1 MKIKILFI
9 VPSLNSGGAER
20 VISLLCNNLN
30 KNKFEIILGVL
41 KKEGIFLEQISKDIK
56 IVDLKEK
63 HVRNSFFKIKKLIIQ
78 EKPDIVFST
87 LSHLNLFISIFKFL
101 LPKNSIY
108 IGRES
113 SIISEDKKKKKF
125 GKFILEKLYTIFYK
139 KLDYIICQSSYMA
152 NDLIENYKVKKSK
165 IKVIGNPVD
174 IEKILFLS
182 EEKTEVIVS
191 KEKINLVTIGRLEPV
206 KQHCYLI
213 DMFSKLDKKLYHLY
227 IIGEG
232 SEKIRI
238 EKKIKEL
245 GLEKNISLLGRKKN
259 PFSIIK
265 QCDIF
270 ILTSKYEG
278 FPNVVLEALALNLP
292 ILSLKSPGGV
302 LEIIKEGK
310 NGYFFEEKTFKK
322 KILKILK
329 INKNQISRSI
339 VNYKKNKII
348 KEYEKQLFD
357 ISLTKIREIK

>member
-41 KKEGIFLEQISKDIK
+41 KKEGIFLEQISKDVK

-63 HVRNSFFKIKKLIIQ
+63 HVRNSFFKIKKLILQ
-78 EKPDIVFST
+78 EKPNIVFST

-101 LPKNSIY
+101 LPKNPIY

-113 SIISEDKKKKKF
+113 SIVSETLKEEKLKKVIFK
-125 GKFILEKLYTIFYK
+125 KLYTIFYSN
-139 KLDYIICQSSYMA
+139 LDYIVCQSEYMA
-152 NDLIENYKVKKSK
+152 NDLMENYKIKKSK
-165 IKVIGNPVD
+165 IKVINNPID
-174 IEKILFLS
+174 IKKIRYLS
-182 EEKTEVIVS
+182 EEKSEIEVD
-191 KEKINLVTIGRLEPV
+191 KNKINLITVGRLNPV
-206 KQHCYLI
+206 KQHDYLI
-213 DMFSKLDKKLYHLY
+213 DMFSKLDEKQYHLY

-238 EKKIKEL
+238 EKRIKEL
-245 GLEKNISLLGRKKN
+245 GLEENVTLLGKKKN
-259 PFSIIK
+259 PFSIVK

-292 ILSLKSPGGV
+292 ILSLRSPGGI
-302 LEIIKEGK
+302 LEIIKEGD
-310 NGYFFEEKTFKK
+310 NGYFFEGENFENNIRKV
-322 KILKILK
+322 LKIKRNKLK
-329 INKNQISRSI
+329 YSI
-339 VNYKKNKII
+339 KKYSLKKII
-348 KEYEKQLFD
+348 KEYTEFF
-357 ISLTKIREIK
+357 IEV